1 MKGKI
6 CCLCSNFLPD
16 DPDHQHG
23 KRLCTKCIAA
33 RQPPLRN
40 IYMYYMFS
48 NDWYCQSLEADLKT
62 PLPRKFRFSASEKV
76 IELAERGR
84 GLKDLACKQALE
96 HGIGIGRGGI
106 HLYLTDDQYNKLK
119 RGLCVRRPLVKGA

>member
-16 DPDHQHG
+16 DPNHQHG
-23 KRLCTKCIAA
+23 ERLCTKCIAA
-33 RQPPLRN
+33 RQPSLRN

-48 NDWYCQSLEADLKT
+48 TDWYCQFLEADLMT
-62 PLPRKFRFSASEKV
+62 PLPREFRFSTSDKV
-76 IELAERGR
+76 VELAERGR

-106 HLYLTDDQYNKLK
+106 HST
-119 RGLCVRRPLVKGA
+119 